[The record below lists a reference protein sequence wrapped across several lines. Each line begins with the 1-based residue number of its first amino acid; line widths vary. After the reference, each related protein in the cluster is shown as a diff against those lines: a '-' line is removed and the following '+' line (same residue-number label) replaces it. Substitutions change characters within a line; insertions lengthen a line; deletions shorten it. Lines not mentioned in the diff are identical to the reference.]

1 MKQSVLADT
10 GPLYAAADP
19 DDQYHERAQRELK
32 RLNRDRR
39 SVVVAYPILSEAY
52 TLVLYRLG
60 KVVAST
66 WLDETL
72 AGVSLV
78 NPAAEDYR
86 AATDRVLGFKDQLIT
101 LFDAT
106 VAVLAQRTG
115 LQVWT
120 YDHHFDVMRVPVWR

>member
-1 MKQSVLADT
+1 MRRSVLADT

-19 DDQYHERAQRELK
+19 DDQYHERAQTELE
-32 RLNRDRR
+32 RLNRERR
-39 SVVVAYPILSEAY
+39 AVAVAYPILLESY

-60 KVVAST
+60 KQVASK
-66 WLDETL
+66 WLGETMEG
-72 AGVSLV
+72 ASLI
-78 NPAAEDYR
+78 NPSAEDYR
-86 AATDRVLGFKDQLIT
+86 AAVAKVLSFEDQRIT

-106 VAVLAQRTG
+106 VAVLAQRSR

>member
-1 MKQSVLADT
+1 MKRSVLADT

-19 DDQYHERAQRELK
+19 DDQYHDRAQRELK
-32 RLNRDRR
+32 RLNRDKR
-39 SVVVAYPILSEAY
+39 SVVVAYPILLESY

-60 KVVAST
+60 KEVAAT
-66 WLDETL
+66 WLGETM
-72 AGVSLV
+72 AGASLV

-86 AATDRVLGFKDQLIT
+86 VATAKVLSFKDQPIT